1 VIRTPAQ
8 DSRSMGGKTARCRV
22 AAGSALVFA
31 LFFLGGCTVGPKYVR
46 PAAEVPPAYKEA
58 GNWKPAEP
66 ADALSKGNWWEVYQ
80 QPDLN
85 ALEGQI
91 NVSNQTLKA
100 SEDQFLHARA
110 AVRVSRSALFPT
122 ISGGLSVTPTQL
134 SSNRPLTQVG
144 ENGYY
149 TDYVLS
155 VDASYEADVWG
166 RVRRTV
172 EASRSEA
179 QASAADLANVSLSLH
194 AELALDY
201 FQMRGLDAQEQLLN
215 TTVAAYE
222 KALNLTQSRFHGGI
236 ASALDVAQAQAQLE
250 NTRAQAQ
257 DVEVQ
262 RSQYEHAIA
271 VLVGKPPAEF
281 SLPESPLKSPP
292 PPIPPGLPSDL
303 LERRPDISA
312 AERRMQEANAN
323 VGVARA
329 AYFPLIMFS
338 PAAGF
343 ESTAISTLI
352 QGPSI
357 FWSLGGAAAQTIFD
371 AGHRRGISEEAR
383 ADYDQS
389 VANYRQSV
397 LGAFQDVEDN
407 LAALRILQQ
416 EAATEDAA
424 VAAAQH
430 SLDLSTTLYRGGLA
444 NYLQV
449 ITAQSTALSDQV
461 TAVEILTRRLQASV
475 LLVKALGGGW
485 TTSQI
490 PRV

>member
-1 VIRTPAQ
+1 VISASPQ
-8 DSRSMGGKTARCRV
+8 GSRSMV
-22 AAGSALVFA
+22 AEATRSRLVAGFA
-31 LFFLGGCTVGPKYVR
+31 LGLILLSLAGCTVGPKYVR
-46 PAAEVPPAYKEA
+46 PPAEVPPAYKES
-58 GNWKPAEP
+58 GNWKQAHP

-80 QPDLN
+80 QQDLN
-85 ALEGQI
+85 ALEAQI

-110 AVRVSRSALFPT
+110 AVGVSRSALFPT
-122 ISGGLSVTPTQL
+122 ISAGLSATPTQL
-134 SSNRPLTQVG
+134 SANRPLTQTG

-201 FQMRGLDAQEQLLN
+201 FRLRGLDAQEQLLN
-215 TTVAAYE
+215 ATVAAYE
-222 KALNLTQSRFHGGI
+222 KALNLTQSRFHAGI

-271 VLVGKPPAEF
+271 VLIGKPPADF
-281 SLPESPLKSPP
+281 TFIESPLMSPP
-292 PPIPPGLPSDL
+292 PVIPPGLPSDL

-338 PAAGF
+338 PAGGL

-357 FWSLGGAAAQTIFD
+357 FWSLGAAATGTLLDF
-371 AGHRRGISEEAR
+371 GHRRGLSQEAR

-407 LAALRILQQ
+407 LAALRILEQ

-430 SLDLSTTLYRGGLA
+430 SLSLSTTLYRGGLA
-444 NYLQV
+444 NYLLV
-449 ITAQSTALSDQV
+449 TTAQSTALRDQV
-461 TAVEILTRRLQASV
+461 TAVEILTRRLEASV

-490 PRV
+490 PHV